1 MTEPGEKSAAV
12 ARSAEDTAAR
22 TGAADAADVARVGRT
37 DAAGAGL
44 ARARRPRRPTRRREA
59 SGKGQGGRRSP
70 EPAKPRSRPPPR
82 GGRPPRAA

>member
-44 ARARRPRRPTRRREA
+44 VRSGGPTRRREA